1 MSDDVKAEAERLLAI
16 EVDYTPRQR
25 EVLEAIRDHGGIH
38 AAKRALG
45 LASKS
50 SIQDALRSIRR
61 KAARLGHAPGHFDS
75 GVAPGYM
82 MGKVTIRRNLTTGQA
97 MEAWE
102 RQHPQFDP
110 EKLKEAIAAFAEGI
124 GEIPLAPQM
133 PGRDADIIPWINIG
147 DGHFGMLAHE
157 AETGENF
164 DLKIAERELCA
175 AISLLIDETGEHD
188 RLVIQDCGDMTHY
201 ENMTATTEQSGHM
214 LDHDGRFPKMIRV
227 YSRVMRFIIDKAL
240 EKANTVDIIINQGNH
255 SRTNDMWMAELLRV
269 AYAHTDRVNILNNDS
284 VFIGY
289 RMGRTFVMCHHSDK
303 CKPAKLANVMATDF
317 AQDWGETEYRYI
329 DIGHIHHNMVLKEH
343 PGVSIESFNQLAA
356 KDKYAHDGGWRSRQ
370 SITIIDRSRTY
381 GEVGRR
387 VLPIRRVRDV
397 IEAAHQARGE
407 DAPYRPTEKRAFS
420 A

>member
-1 MSDDVKAEAERLLAI
+1 MSDDVKAEVERLLALDA
-16 EVDYTPRQR
+16 DYTPRQR

-82 MGKVTIRRNLTTGQA
+82 MGKVTIRRNLATGQA

-124 GEIPLAPQM
+124 GEIPLAPAM
-133 PGRDADIIPWINIG
+133 PGRDADIIPWVNIG

-269 AYAHTDRVNILNNDS
+269 AYAHTDRVNVLNNDS

-329 DIGHIHHNMVLKEH
+329 DIGHIHHGMVLKEH